1 MSNEPRILTVNHN
14 QQNLNLLMQ
23 FLAKEDYTTYPV
35 KSLDEF
41 DSALAPQ
48 TLFCMALI
56 DITGFDQHIWSRC
69 AQLHSSSIP
78 FIIISPKQSG
88 LIQQASLGYGA
99 KNVLI
104 KPLATREL
112 LTLIRSLLGG

>member
-1 MSNEPRILTVNHN
+1 MAVNHN
-14 QQNLNLLMQ
+14 QQNLNLLTQ
-23 FLAKEDYTTYPV
+23 FLAKKVYTTYPR

-41 DSALAPQ
+41 DYVLAAQ

-69 AQLHSSSIP
+69 TQLQESNIP
-78 FIIISPKQSG
+78 FIIISPKQSVVIHQAG
-88 LIQQASLGYGA
+88 LGHGA

-104 KPLATREL
+104 KPLVVKEL
-112 LTLIRSLLGG
+112 LAIIHGLLGG

>member
-1 MSNEPRILTVNHN
+1 MNNEPPILTVNHN

-41 DSALAPQ
+41 DTALASQ
-48 TLFCMALI
+48 ALFCMALI

-69 AQLHSSSIP
+69 AQLQETNIP
-78 FIIISPKQSG
+78 FIIISPKQSAS
-88 LIQQASLGYGA
+88 IQQASLGHGA

-104 KPLATREL
+104 KPLAIKEL
-112 LTLIRSLLGG
+112 LTTIRSLLGG

>member
-1 MSNEPRILTVNHN
+1 MNHEPPILTVNHN
-14 QQNLNLLMQ
+14 QQNLNLLTQ
-23 FLAKEDYTTYPV
+23 FLAKEAYTTYPV

-41 DSALAPQ
+41 DHALVTH

-69 AQLHSSSIP
+69 AQLQESNIP
-78 FIIISPKQSG
+78 FIIISPKQSAA
-88 LIQQASLGYGA
+88 IHQAGLGYGA

-104 KPLATREL
+104 KPLVTKEL
-112 LTLIRSLLGG
+112 LVIIRNLLGG